1 MSESERVVVAKA
13 GIWQQVNGQLTCV
26 WEANDKPLVCSD
38 GSLVVQRWTNG
49 HVFWGDTGRWSIGGN
64 TSSNDLFKWVCPL
77 PSGESYEDN
86 ILRLNEQVVECKQER
101 DKLSKERDSLN
112 EECNRLCA
120 ESDRRAQAITDLNAT
135 LKNVTKQHGDMK
147 SQVDDLDIRLSQL
160 RQVNE
165 MQQRERVASE
175 KALMDVVK
183 LLAKEN
189 CK

>member
-1 MSESERVVVAKA
+1 MSERVVVAKA

-26 WEANDKPLVCSD
+26 WEAEGKPLVSPD

-49 HVFWGDTGRWSIGGN
+49 HVFWGDTGRWSIGRE
-64 TSSNDLFKWVCPL
+64 TTPNDLFKWVCPL
-77 PSGESYEDN
+77 PSGESYEDK
-86 ILRLNEQVVECKQER
+86 ILGLNEQVLNCKQER
-101 DKLSKERDSLN
+101 DKAKAEIDRLN

-135 LKNVTKQHGDMK
+135 LKNVTKQHSDMK

-165 MQQRERVASE
+165 IQQRERVAAE

>member
-1 MSESERVVVAKA
+1 MSERVVVAKA

-26 WEANDKPLVCSD
+26 WEREGESLVCSD

-49 HVFWGDTGRWSIGGN
+49 HISWDDTGRWSIAGN
-64 TSSNDLFKWVCPL
+64 TTSNDLFKWVCPL
-77 PSGESYEDN
+77 PSGQSYEDK
-86 ILRLNEQVVECKQER
+86 ILGLNEQVLNCKQER
-101 DKLSKERDSLN
+101 DKAKAEIDRLN

-135 LKNVTKQHGDMK
+135 LKNVTKQHSDMK
-147 SQVDDLDIRLSQL
+147 SQVDDLDTRLSQL

-165 MQQRERVASE
+165 MQQRERMASE

>member
-1 MSESERVVVAKA
+1 MSERVVVAKA

-26 WEANDKPLVCSD
+26 WEADGEKLVCSD

-49 HVFWGDTGRWSIGGN
+49 HICWGDTGCWSIAGN
-64 TSSNDLFKWVCPL
+64 TTYNDLFKWVCPL
-77 PSGESYEDN
+77 PSGESYEDT
-86 ILRLNEQVVECKQER
+86 ILRLNEEILNCKKILDQ
-101 DKLSKERDSLN
+101 LSKERDRLN

-120 ESDRRAQAITDLNAT
+120 ESDRRAQTITDLNAT
-135 LKNVTKQHGDMK
+135 LKNVTKQHSDMK

-160 RQVNE
+160 RHVNE

>member
-1 MSESERVVVAKA
+1 
-13 GIWQQVNGQLTCV
+13 
-26 WEANDKPLVCSD
+26 
-38 GSLVVQRWTNG
+38 VVQRWTNG
-49 HVFWGDTGRWSIGGN
+49 HVFWGDTGRWSIGRE
-64 TSSNDLFKWVCPL
+64 TTPNDLFKWVCPL
-77 PSGESYEDN
+77 PSGESYEDK
-86 ILRLNEQVVECKQER
+86 ILGLNEQVLNCKQER
-101 DKLSKERDSLN
+101 DKAKAEIDRLN

-135 LKNVTKQHGDMK
+135 LKNVTKQHSDMK

-165 MQQRERVASE
+165 IQQRERVAAE